1 MKENQDRNIQNVY
14 QQIVEIS
21 KKYQV
26 KKVVLF
32 GSRARGTNMPKSD
45 IDLAIYGCADF
56 GGLSDSLN
64 EDLWSLLKLDIIN
77 MDNKY
82 VSPELVSE
90 IEKDGVVLY
99 ESICLPEWYRACVNY
114 IHSVPEYNCALE
126 QERFTEKAAIAA
138 IYQLKRYYDEKHFAK
153 DPDYI
158 VRMDRLLSVIK
169 DHETDEEMDQWKIW
183 LKYFVTMGGGEWNE
197 FWEDVK

>member
-14 QQIVEIS
+14 RQIVEIS

-64 EDLWSLLKLDIIN
+64 EDLWSLLKWILSIWMIN
-77 MDNKY
+77 TCHLN
-82 VSPELVSE
+82 
-90 IEKDGVVLY
+90 
-99 ESICLPEWYRACVNY
+99 WYPR
-114 IHSVPEYNCALE
+114 
-126 QERFTEKAAIAA
+126 
-138 IYQLKRYYDEKHFAK
+138 
-153 DPDYI
+153 
-158 VRMDRLLSVIK
+158 
-169 DHETDEEMDQWKIW
+169 
-183 LKYFVTMGGGEWNE
+183 
-197 FWEDVK
+197 

>member
-14 QQIVEIS
+14 RQIVEIS

-64 EDLWSLLKLDIIN
+64 EDLWSLLKLDIRHLQVLCRAEQEDVWLEMLRDRNDATHIYN
-77 MDNKY
+77 EEAAQQLVEKILHQY
-82 VSPELVSE
+82 IGVFVS
-90 IEKDGVVLY
+90 
-99 ESICLPEWYRACVNY
+99 
-114 IHSVPEYNCALE
+114 LE
-126 QERFTEKAAIAA
+126 QQIRARYGDEVLE
-138 IYQLKRYYDEKHFAK
+138 QL
-153 DPDYI
+153 
-158 VRMDRLLSVIK
+158 
-169 DHETDEEMDQWKIW
+169 
-183 LKYFVTMGGGEWNE
+183 
-197 FWEDVK
+197 

>member
-14 QQIVEIS
+14 RQIVEIS

-45 IDLAIYGCADF
+45 IDLAIYG
-56 GGLSDSLN
+56 GLSDSLN

-77 MDNKY
+77 MDDKY
-82 VSPELVSE
+82 VSSELVSE

-99 ESICLPEWYRACVNY
+99 EKV
-114 IHSVPEYNCALE
+114 
-126 QERFTEKAAIAA
+126 
-138 IYQLKRYYDEKHFAK
+138 
-153 DPDYI
+153 
-158 VRMDRLLSVIK
+158 
-169 DHETDEEMDQWKIW
+169 
-183 LKYFVTMGGGEWNE
+183 
-197 FWEDVK
+197 

>member
-1 MKENQDRNIQNVY
+1 MVRDPFFHLWESNGWLHSLQNLAYNKITELTETGIMIVMKENQDRNIQNVY
-14 QQIVEIS
+14 RQIVEIS

-77 MDNKY
+77 MDDKY
-82 VSPELVSE
+82 VSSELVSE

-99 ESICLPEWYRACVNY
+99 EKV
-114 IHSVPEYNCALE
+114 
-126 QERFTEKAAIAA
+126 
-138 IYQLKRYYDEKHFAK
+138 
-153 DPDYI
+153 
-158 VRMDRLLSVIK
+158 
-169 DHETDEEMDQWKIW
+169 
-183 LKYFVTMGGGEWNE
+183 
-197 FWEDVK
+197 

>member
-1 MKENQDRNIQNVY
+1 MWPLLYSHQENNRVVKDSYTKLYEPCGVNKNS
-14 QQIVEIS
+14 EKIS

-77 MDNKY
+77 MDDKY
-82 VSPELVSE
+82 VSSELVSE

-99 ESICLPEWYRACVNY
+99 EKV
-114 IHSVPEYNCALE
+114 
-126 QERFTEKAAIAA
+126 
-138 IYQLKRYYDEKHFAK
+138 
-153 DPDYI
+153 
-158 VRMDRLLSVIK
+158 
-169 DHETDEEMDQWKIW
+169 
-183 LKYFVTMGGGEWNE
+183 
-197 FWEDVK
+197 

>member
-14 QQIVEIS
+14 RQIVEIS

-64 EDLWSLLKLDIIN
+64 EDLWSLLKWILSIWMIN
-77 MDNKY
+77 SCHLN
-82 VSPELVSE
+82 
-90 IEKDGVVLY
+90 
-99 ESICLPEWYRACVNY
+99 WYPR
-114 IHSVPEYNCALE
+114 
-126 QERFTEKAAIAA
+126 
-138 IYQLKRYYDEKHFAK
+138 
-153 DPDYI
+153 
-158 VRMDRLLSVIK
+158 
-169 DHETDEEMDQWKIW
+169 
-183 LKYFVTMGGGEWNE
+183 
-197 FWEDVK
+197 

>member
-14 QQIVEIS
+14 RQIVEIS

-77 MDNKY
+77 MDDKY
-82 VSPELVSE
+82 VSSELVSE

-99 ESICLPEWYRACVNY
+99 EKVLSSMLDICRCFVGQNRKMYGWKCCVIEMMPHIFIMKKQHSNWLKKFCISILECLSRWNSR
-114 IHSVPEYNCALE
+114 SVPG
-126 QERFTEKAAIAA
+126 
-138 IYQLKRYYDEKHFAK
+138 
-153 DPDYI
+153 
-158 VRMDRLLSVIK
+158 M
-169 DHETDEEMDQWKIW
+169 EMRC
-183 LKYFVTMGGGEWNE
+183 
-197 FWEDVK
+197 

>member
-14 QQIVEIS
+14 RQIVEIS

-32 GSRARGTNMPKSD
+32 GSRARRTNMPKSD

-77 MDNKY
+77 MDDKY
-82 VSPELVSE
+82 VSSELVSE

-99 ESICLPEWYRACVNY
+99 EKV
-114 IHSVPEYNCALE
+114 
-126 QERFTEKAAIAA
+126 
-138 IYQLKRYYDEKHFAK
+138 
-153 DPDYI
+153 
-158 VRMDRLLSVIK
+158 
-169 DHETDEEMDQWKIW
+169 
-183 LKYFVTMGGGEWNE
+183 
-197 FWEDVK
+197 

>member
-1 MKENQDRNIQNVY
+1 MKENQDCNLQSVY

-26 KKVVLF
+26 KKVVLS

-45 IDLAIYGCADF
+45 IDLAIYVCADF

-77 MDNKY
+77 MDDKY
-82 VSPELVSE
+82 VSAELVSE

-99 ESICLPEWYRACVNY
+99 EKV
-114 IHSVPEYNCALE
+114 
-126 QERFTEKAAIAA
+126 
-138 IYQLKRYYDEKHFAK
+138 
-153 DPDYI
+153 
-158 VRMDRLLSVIK
+158 
-169 DHETDEEMDQWKIW
+169 
-183 LKYFVTMGGGEWNE
+183 
-197 FWEDVK
+197 